1 MLQKDILDLKIAL
14 EVSYKY
20 HPQRHP
26 LSVRKKKNFIRK
38 VFYNNFL
45 LQEFFGSKLTVKNM
59 YFFYKKKD
67 TINFRKRKN
76 LYFNIS
82 YCAFLNP
89 NYGAL
94 QNLSKFLLF
103 YAYVSNFLETKN
115 TPTELL
121 ILENKANSSKNGL
134 SFLNFHNFA
143 SFVLNYKLTTLSSIL
158 RIKLLGADSSG
169 VLSSALSHTKMYF

>member
-1 MLQKDILDLKIAL
+1 MDFKINL

-26 LSVRKKKNFIRK
+26 LSMRKKKNFIK
-38 VFYNNFL
+38 KIFYNNFL
-45 LQEFFGSKLTVKNM
+45 IQEFFGSKLTIKNM

-82 YCAFLNP
+82 YSAFLGSD
-89 NYGAL
+89 YGML
-94 QNLSKFLLF
+94 QNLSRFLLF
-103 YAYVSNFLETKN
+103 YGYVSNFLAAKN

-121 ILENKANSSKNGL
+121 ILKRKKNSVKNGL
-134 SFLNFHNFA
+134 IFLNFHNFA
-143 SFVLNYKLTTLSSIL
+143 SFMLNYKFFTFTSLLTLKFLGVDSNGIL
-158 RIKLLGADSSG
+158 N
-169 VLSSALSHTKMYF
+169 SALNHIKMYS